1 MWITAAM
8 MVIEIFAGWWYNWMA
23 LLADGWHSI

>member
-8 MVIEIFAGWWYNWMA
+8 MVVEITAGWWYNSMA
-23 LLADGWHSI
+23 LLATAGT